1 MTTTD
6 QARPAAEVAAGLGTV
21 LGVWAHP
28 DDEVYLS
35 GGLMAAGVDGG
46 NGVVCVTA
54 TRGERGTP
62 DSRRW
67 PPSRLAPLR
76 DAELAASLAVLG
88 VTDHRQLGYPD
99 GRCAAVPA
107 DEAIGQLVQIIGE
120 VRPDTVLTFGPDGMT
135 GHTDHR
141 TVCAWATAAVRQCE
155 PARAPRLLYAAKTS
169 QWCDRFDALNRAV
182 QVFPPG
188 LPPRFSTN
196 DVAFDVVLPD
206 DLLDRKIAALHAH
219 ASQVTPLVTAI
230 GEEAF
235 RTWTANECFR
245 PAPSTS
251 TLTRH
256 PGRAE

>member
-6 QARPAAEVAAGLGTV
+6 QAGPVAEVAAGLGTV

-35 GGLMAAGVDGG
+35 GGLMAAAVDGG
-46 NGVVCVTA
+46 NDVVCVTA

-62 DSRRW
+62 DPRRW

-76 DAELAASLAVLG
+76 EAELAASLAILG

-99 GRCAAVPA
+99 GGCAAVPA
-107 DEAIGQLVQIIGE
+107 DEAIGLLAETIAE
-120 VRPDTVLTFGPDGMT
+120 VRPETVLTFGPDGMT
-135 GHTDHR
+135 GHADHR
-141 TVCAWATAAVRQCE
+141 TVCAWTTAAVRQSE
-155 PARAPRLLYAAKTS
+155 PARAPRLLYAARTAL
-169 QWCDRFDALNRAV
+169 WCDRFDALNHVV

-188 LPPRFSTN
+188 LPPRFSAD

-206 DLLDRKIAALHAH
+206 DVLDRKVAALLAH
-219 ASQVTPLVTAI
+219 ASQVTSLVTEI
-230 GEEAF
+230 GEDAF

-245 PAPSTS
+245 PAPCTS
-251 TLTRH
+251 VV
-256 PGRAE
+256 RA